1 MKLHQ
6 IIPTILLTLALLACE
21 EHVDNL
27 LTGNLSG
34 VVLFQSDY
42 SPMSE
47 VRISTHPY
55 TENVT
60 TDENGR
66 FSISNIPTGEYNVI
80 ATKAGYKSQSISI
93 TIAHNKETDVEM
105 ELVRSLTSDNAPE
118 FSETYA
124 PLNNATLPT
133 VNAEFHWQTTKKN
146 DSVWYQLLLYESGA
160 SNNPL
165 SFENLKDTFLVV
177 NNLKFKTW
185 YYWQVYAQNDAGK
198 TFSEIRQF
206 RTMDFPSNR
215 ILYAAKTNETNQL
228 FVADSTGANP
238 VQITNNQHHI
248 WNARINKQKTKIA
261 FQSSSDMT
269 PYLYT
274 MDLDGSNVKKLTTF
288 QIGGNFHHK
297 IEYDWAPNGSFIMF
311 SSFNKLYRINPDG
324 TGLIVIASA
333 PEGKH
338 FREVVYQPNGSGLVT
353 ILTGNTVKNR
363 QIYTINTNGSNLQ
376 MLYNNG
382 QYAIQGLSM
391 HPDNNR
397 LLFSMDMSGNESE
410 TGRLLDARI
419 MELHISSGT
428 LTDRSSLKDNG
439 TNDLEAIYSP
449 DGGKIIFTNG
459 LNTASATPSIWI
471 MYTDGRFRK
480 NILPG
485 GFNPY
490 WFD

>member
-1 MKLHQ
+1 MKLHH
-6 IIPTILLTLALLACE
+6 IIPAILLSLALFACE

-27 LTGNLSG
+27 LTGSLSG
-34 VVLFQSDY
+34 VVLLQSDY
-42 SPMSE
+42 SPLSE

-66 FSISNIPTGEYNVI
+66 FVIEKIPTGEYNVI
-80 ATKAGYKSQSISI
+80 ATKAGYKSQSITI

-105 ELVRSLTSDNAPE
+105 ELIRSLTSDNAPE
-118 FSETYA
+118 FSEAYA

-133 VNAEFHWQTTKKN
+133 VHAEFQWQTTKRN
-146 DSVWYQLLLYESGA
+146 DSVWYKLLIYESGS

-165 SFENLKDTFLVV
+165 SYENLTDTFLVV

-185 YYWQVYAQNDAGK
+185 YYWQVYAENDAGQ

-206 RTMDFPSNR
+206 RTMAFPSNK
-215 ILYAAKTNETNQL
+215 ILYAAQAEESNQL
-228 FVADSTGANP
+228 FIADSTGANP

-261 FQSSSDMT
+261 FQSSRDMT
-269 PYLYT
+269 PYLYI

-288 QIGGNFHHK
+288 QIGGYFHHK
-297 IEYDWAPNGSFIMF
+297 IEYDWAPNGSYIMF
-311 SSFNKLYRINPDG
+311 SSFNKLYRIDPDG
-324 TGLIVIASA
+324 TGLIAIASA

-338 FREVVYQPNGSGLVT
+338 FREVIYQPNGSGLVT
-353 ILTGNTVKNR
+353 ILTGNTMKDR
-363 QIYTINTNGSNLQ
+363 QIYTLNTNGSNLQ
-376 MLYNNG
+376 LLYDNN
-382 QYAIQGLSM
+382 QYAIQGLAM

-410 TGRLLDARI
+410 TGRMLDARI
-419 MELHISSGT
+419 MELDISSGVV
-428 LTDRSSLKDNG
+428 TDRSTLKDNG
-439 TNDLEAIYSP
+439 TNDLEAMYSP

-459 LNTASATPSIWI
+459 LNTATATPAIWI
-471 MYTDGRFRK
+471 MTQDGRYRN

-485 GFNPY
+485 AFNPY
-490 WFD
+490 WFE